1 MQHDDLVTDLVDQ
14 NGELQAEAN
23 SPRTERAE
31 KRNSHRCT
39 TSVKAHRKRSSRH

>member
-1 MQHDDLVTDLVDQ
+1 MQQDDLVTDLVDQ
-14 NGELQAEAN
+14 NAELQAD
-23 SPRTERAE
+23 SLRTERAE